1 MCKPSENARNYE
13 AGEKR
18 RCAVGLGQPWRALV
32 LFGDGVGNRT
42 RREEH
47 DADAVREWPC
57 KPEGIARGRGF
68 AASREQWAHARVCA
82 WQRRRECGP
91 GGGQLCTMPHKLITL
106 NHATLRS
113 IHVHVLQPPGTGRP
127 KVASASLA

>member
-57 KPEGIARGRGF
+57 KPEGF
-68 AASREQWAHARVCA
+68 AASRGQWARARVCA
-82 WQRRRECGP
+82 WQRRRGRGP